1 MKMEMKMQMEM
12 EMEVC
17 GVVERLIV
25 WRGDRGRLDK
35 IVRLHRPVEMYPGI
49 HLPYIT
55 YKVPRYIYDIH
66 MYSVGICLTYILRCR
81 IRHILAY

>member
-1 MKMEMKMQMEM
+1 MKMRMKMDMEM

-35 IVRLHRPVEMYPGI
+35 IVRLHGPVEMYPGI
-49 HLPYIT
+49 HIPYIT
-55 YKVPRYIYDIH
+55 YLRYLDISMIYTCT
-66 MYSVGICLTYILRCR
+66 V
-81 IRHILAY
+81 